1 MMEENLEGLVGK
13 FVNTHME
20 EDVLE
25 NFPGH
30 RFVDYHG
37 EIVGVVF
44 RDDYGLPD
52 SYEVLWYSARDEST
66 IGSEI
71 VSLEQMESERWS
83 FYEDREEWEKDL
95 NKSLELFKLDAEINM
110 KKELLE

>member
-1 MMEENLEGLVGK
+1 MEENLNGLLGK
-13 FVNTHME
+13 FVHTYME

-30 RFVDYHG
+30 RFVECQG
-37 EIVGVVF
+37 EIVRVVF

-52 SYEVLWYSARDEST
+52 SYEVLWYSAFDDSPT
-66 IGSEI
+66 DSEI
-71 VSLEQMESERWS
+71 ISLEQMESERWS
-83 FYEDREEWEKDL
+83 FYEDREEWRNGT